1 MKTAE
6 GLTAGVDVE
15 KKKGITGSTLKIIAI
30 VAMFIDHFAAIVM
43 DRYLFAI
50 GFYVRGTDGSIMG
63 IDPSIPNGMLIYW
76 LDVVLRLIGRIGF
89 PIFCFLLI
97 EGFIHT
103 RCRWK
108 YLLRLAIFAFV
119 SEIPFDLAF
128 GFMGESYQN
137 VFFTLAIGFAVIWGI
152 DAATGYIERKIQKKS
167 KDIRQIIIAIVIT
180 VAGFLLAEAL
190 HTDYSGMGI
199 VTIAIMYW
207 LHKYQSKIS
216 AMVGGCV
223 VLVLK
228 ETMEFTAFATV
239 PLIAKYNGER
249 GLKLKYVF
257 YLFYPLHILFWHLV
271 CLWMGI

>member
-1 MKTAE
+1 M
-6 GLTAGVDVE
+6 
-15 KKKGITGSTLKIIAI
+15 KKGITGSTLKIIAI

-50 GFYVRGTDGSIMG
+50 EFYVRDTDSGILS
-63 IDPSIPNGMLIYW
+63 IDPSIPNGMMIYW
-76 LDVVLRLIGRIGF
+76 IDVALRLIGRIGF

-97 EGFIHT
+97 EGFSHT

-108 YLLRLAIFAFV
+108 YLLRLTIFAFV

-152 DAATGYIERKIQKKS
+152 DAATAYIERKIQKKS
-167 KDIRQIIIAIVIT
+167 KDVRQIIMAIVIT
-180 VAGFLLAEAL
+180 ALGFLAAEAL
-190 HTDYSGMGI
+190 HTDYSGMG
-199 VTIAIMYW
+199 VLAIAIMYW
-207 LHKYQSKIS
+207 LHKYNSKVV
-216 AMVGGCV
+216 AMVGGCA
-223 VLVLK
+223 VLTVSNL
-228 ETMEFTAFATV
+228 MEATAFITV

-249 GLKLKYVF
+249 GLKLKYIF
-257 YLFYPLHILFWHLV
+257 YLFYPLHILFWYLI